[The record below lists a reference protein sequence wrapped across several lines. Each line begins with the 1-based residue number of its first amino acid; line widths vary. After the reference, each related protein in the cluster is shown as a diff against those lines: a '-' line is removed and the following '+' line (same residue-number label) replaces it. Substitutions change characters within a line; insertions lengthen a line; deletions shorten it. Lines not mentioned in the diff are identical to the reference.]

1 MSDESMK
8 WDEQWS
14 VLLSR
19 CYGAEVQANP
29 EFKSSL
35 LDALKQKTAENLA
48 DRPEMDEASDEN
60 WQRLLTVSYVPC
72 HPDPEFK
79 GGLLGQLKAKQQKTF
94 QTSETTADASA
105 ATEKNASVVNEDEM
119 MSTILQ
125 KSYQPVQPRREFQT
139 RLLENLKERQR
150 NTSIIRRKS
159 RRRTFFLSTASSLA
173 AAAMVVFILSLV
185 PHGPDLESRPTPVTA
200 TRGEGQILL
209 PLPPSAYPETFRET
223 SDTGFTTSF
232 ASLTQEDTDRGQDD
246 IAIVPASY
254 TSDYR
259 VADAFAGDPLPGKVM
274 ALRDVE
280 VNSGNGWV
288 AMKDNASVP
297 IAEGMSFRASNI
309 MGHLQV
315 DNGSLISLSPDSILT
330 ATTNG
335 LTVEQGFLLVETPDV
350 ASKRF
355 RLHFPARDIAVEP
368 GTDLAVL
375 VEPASKY
382 ADGGAP
388 APMVMVVDRP
398 GENGGLA
405 LAKGKAGVG
414 PLFTR
419 QLYRLDNYVTPDLPG
434 RTMCDAE
441 CADLY
446 NIAEMR
452 TSPRNTYLLAGSNAG
467 IRQAGGTTTM
477 VVTPAGYSR
486 KGDKWVAD
494 SYESQPT
501 IRLKYLSDAYFGFAN
516 ERRDLASALALGGKV
531 VIDGGNNEF
540 YEVYK

>member
-14 VLLSR
+14 VLLTR

-35 LDALKQKTAENLA
+35 LDALKRKTAESLA
-48 DRPEMDEASDEN
+48 DRPELDEASDEN

-72 HPDPEFK
+72 HPDPEYK
-79 GGLLGQLKAKQQKTF
+79 SGLLGQLKAKQQKEF
-94 QTSETTADASA
+94 QTSEAIVSASA
-105 ATEKNASVVNEDEM
+105 ATAKSAGVTEDEM

-125 KSYQPVQPRREFQT
+125 KSYQPIQPRREFQT

-150 NTSIIRRKS
+150 NTSIIRRTS

-185 PHGPDLESRPTPVTA
+185 PHGPGLESMPASVTTA
-200 TRGEGQILL
+200 QGEGQILL
-209 PLPPSAYPETFRET
+209 PLPPTAYPETPRQF
-223 SDTGFTTSF
+223 SNTGFTTSF
-232 ASLTQEDTDRGQDD
+232 ASLTQEDTDRGQAA
-246 IAIVPASY
+246 AIVPASY

-259 VADAFAGDPLPGKVM
+259 VADAFAGDPLPGKAT

-280 VNSGNGWV
+280 MNSGDGWV
-288 AMKDNASVP
+288 AMKDNVSVP

-330 ATTNG
+330 ATTDG

-494 SYESQPT
+494 SYENQST
-501 IRLKYLSDAYFGFAN
+501 IKLKYLSDAYFGFAN
-516 ERRDLASALALGGKV
+516 ERRDLASALALGSRV
-531 VIDGGNNEF
+531 VIDGGDNEF
-540 YEVYK
+540 YEIYK